1 MLTSNPTP
9 QKVSILFTSDE
20 HGYITRQSKLQSEVT
35 KARQANP
42 EGTLLISCGD
52 VFEGSSENG
61 VLGLSASHDMLKTA
75 GYDVATMGNH
85 DFDRGAEVTRDWI
98 KNIPVDMLVSNL
110 KDATTGKLLPNT
122 APSKVYDLNGVKV
135 GLIGVTTQETV
146 SILPKEK
153 LEGLSIE
160 DPTSAVKV
168 EVEKLKS
175 QGIEVIGLVSHLGL
189 PTDRK
194 IADLVPELDFILGG
208 HTHDFLEKPE
218 QHGQTLIVHP
228 GCFRQAIGH
237 LDLDVDPIT
246 GQIERVDYKL
256 VKGQDL
262 PDDTGEVGN
271 LATTLKAQVDH
282 EMGKTVANIP
292 NPLNFD
298 PNILGDGMEN
308 TMSLAVEEQTGAD
321 LMMINQKGMRAPL
334 KQGAVT
340 LGDIYNVFPFDT
352 KLVTIE
358 MSADQA
364 MSYFK
369 DSFNRLDQTS
379 LGLSAMPMCYAN
391 DVQSHEPMLVVNA
404 PTGHLPARVQ
414 PAVKSSKETNCAT
427 EIGVVDGSVQVKVA
441 TLDFLLDGG
450 LNYFEPGSQSISEDH
465 GTVRDSLRAY
475 LTKHHP
481 NETSA

>member
-1 MLTSNPTP
+1 MLTPNSPL
-9 QKVSILFTSDE
+9 QKVSLLFTSDE
-20 HGYITRQSKLQSEVT
+20 HGYITRQSKLQSEVH

-42 EGTLLISCGD
+42 DGTLLISCGD

-61 VLGLSASHDMLKTA
+61 VLGLSASHDMLETA

-85 DFDRGAEVTRDWI
+85 DFDRGAEVARDWI
-98 KNIPVDMLVSNL
+98 KNIPTDMLVSNL
-110 KDATTGKLLPNT
+110 KDSKTGELLPNT
-122 APSKVYDLNGVKV
+122 MPSKVYDLNGVKV

-160 DPTSAVKV
+160 DPTTAVKV
-168 EVEKLKS
+168 EVEKLKA

-194 IADLVPELDFILGG
+194 MADSVPELDFILGG
-208 HTHDFLEKPE
+208 HTHDFLDKPE

-237 LDLDVDPIT
+237 LDLDVDPTT
-246 GQIERVDYKL
+246 GQIEHVEYKL

-262 PDDTGEVGN
+262 PDDTGGVGH
-271 LATTLKAQVDH
+271 LATTLKAQVNH
-282 EMGKTVANIP
+282 EMGKTVANLP
-292 NPLNFD
+292 NSLDFD
-298 PNILGDGMEN
+298 PNVLGDGMEAI
-308 TMSLAVEEQTGAD
+308 MSLAVEKMTGAD
-321 LMMINQKGMRAPL
+321 LMMINQKGMRASL
-334 KQGAVT
+334 EQGPVA
-340 LGDIYNVFPFDT
+340 LGDIYNVFPFDN
-352 KLVTIE
+352 KLITVE

-391 DVQSHEPMLVVNA
+391 DVKSHESMLVVNA
-404 PTGHLPARVQ
+404 PTGHLPAGIQ
-414 PAVKSSKETNCAT
+414 PALKSAKEAICAT
-427 EIGVVDGSVQVKVA
+427 EIGVVDRNSTVKVA
-441 TLDFLLDGG
+441 TMDFLLDGG
-450 LNYFEPGSQSISEDH
+450 LNYFEPGSKFVSEEH
-465 GTVRDSLRAY
+465 GTVRDSLRTY
-475 LTKHHP
+475 LAEHYP
-481 NETSA
+481 NEADA